1 MGRRVVRVVIV
12 PRSAS
17 AALLVAASAAMI
29 GGIAALSGHAYASTP
44 SSVRVLVAR
53 MMEHS
58 PHVILAMLMPFAAN
72 MLLFM
77 PWGFF
82 TFMVLDRAERP
93 RSRTY
98 AMTVAGGIL
107 FAAAIAAWQ
116 SLLPT
121 RVTTITDATANA
133 AGTLAGAWAA
143 HLRKSVRVRFDY

>member
-1 MGRRVVRVVIV
+1 MGKREVRVVVV
-12 PRSAS
+12 PKGAS

-29 GGIAALSGHAYASTP
+29 GGIAALSGRAYASTP

-58 PHVILAMLMPFAAN
+58 PHAILV
-72 MLLFM
+72 

-82 TFMVLDRAERP
+82 AFIVLDRAERP
-93 RSRTY
+93 RARTY
-98 AMTVAGGIL
+98 AMTLAGGIL

>member
-1 MGRRVVRVVIV
+1 MGKREVRVVVV
-12 PRSAS
+12 PKGAS

-29 GGIAALSGHAYASTP
+29 GAIAALSGRAYASTP
-44 SSVRVLVAR
+44 SSVRQLVAR

-58 PHVILAMLMPFAAN
+58 PHAILVMLMPLVAN
-72 MLLFM
+72 ALLFV

-82 TFMVLDRAERP
+82 AFIVLDRAERP
-93 RSRTY
+93 RARTY